1 MFDVG
6 FDGLLRIPAQASG
19 QERNQRGFI
28 RMTCRRSQRMATR
41 IRLDRS
47 GDFVKGYS
55 PQDSVTENSKTED
68 ESQIRDSIVRLKE
81 S

>member
-1 MFDVG
+1 
-6 FDGLLRIPAQASG
+6 
-19 QERNQRGFI
+19 
-28 RMTCRRSQRMATR
+28 MATR